1 MSNRNQAKLFASY
14 NAGLTAS
21 ATTPEPIAPGAHG
34 MPFEAYEPRFHAR
47 DCDEQQTGV
56 RCGCGALLA
65 RWVATGLELKCRR
78 CKQTTLIPFP
88 RAARKPNSST

>member
-1 MSNRNQAKLFASY
+1 MSNRNQSKLFASY

-21 ATTPEPIAPGAHG
+21 AAPAPIAPGANG
-34 MPFEAYEPRFHAR
+34 MPFEMYEQHS
-47 DCDEQQTGV
+47 GV

-88 RAARKPNSST
+88 GSPRRANSST

>member
-1 MSNRNQAKLFASY
+1 MSQRTQSKLFASY

-21 ATTPEPIAPGAHG
+21 THESARAPASPHG
-34 MPFEAYEPRFHAR
+34 MPFELEPRFHAR
-47 DCDEQQTGV
+47 DCDEQSTGV

-88 RAARKPNSST
+88 RSPRKAGAT

>member
-1 MSNRNQAKLFASY
+1 MSNRNQSKLFASY

-21 ATTPEPIAPGAHG
+21 AAPPAQIAPGTHG
-34 MPFEAYEPRFHAR
+34 MPLDAFEPRFHAR
-47 DCDEQQTGV
+47 DCDEQQSGV

-88 RAARKPNSST
+88 RSPRKATSST